1 MTNKHGLDARYFKEK
16 LGQLVRDADNYT
28 PAEMSRALKR
38 YHLVALRTKMELKHE
53 NITPSGIK
61 PTATPESRE
70 E

>member
-38 YHLVALRTKMELKHE
+38 YHLVALNQILNPLPPQRAKRNK
-53 NITPSGIK
+53 
-61 PTATPESRE
+61 
-70 E
+70 